1 VKTPYSFYLA
11 VPTKFILETSRW
23 QGTNHV
29 DGIRGSRHWAGVT
42 HWTFGKN
49 VLFPG
54 FSDRSDD
61 IADHAYDKRTS
72 NHGYQGVNK
81 KH

>member
-1 VKTPYSFYLA
+1 MLPIMKNGCQD
-11 VPTKFILETSRW
+11 E
-23 QGTNHV
+23 
-29 DGIRGSRHWAGVT
+29 
-42 HWTFGKN
+42 GKN

-81 KH
+81 KHLSIKILFQFGIREEVSNGAGA